1 MRSGETSAQ
10 VGELRHGAAP
20 ELAAATGRPNAA
32 PRLPLVPTVLL
43 GAGMAASVLGL
54 LSSPTALVSGVAL
67 GVLLGN
73 PLLSRT
79 RALTSRLLALSVMG
93 LGAGM
98 DLRVV
103 GRVGLHGVGYTIV
116 GISFA
121 LGVGILLGR
130 VLGTGRNTSVLL
142 SAGTAI
148 CGGSAIAA
156 IAPVLHAEQHEVSV
170 ALGVVFL
177 LNAVALVLFP
187 PLGHGLGL
195 SQVQFG
201 LWSALAIHDT
211 SSVVGASL
219 QYGRQALEVG
229 TTVKLTRALWIVPL
243 TVAVGAFVA
252 RGARERSGA
261 PARRPWFILGFLA
274 AAALATF
281 VPVLHPAAAL
291 VSEGARRLLVAT
303 LFLIG
308 ANLTR
313 GTLRAV
319 GFRPLVQGVALWA
332 VVGTATLGAILAGW
346 IH

>member
-1 MRSGETSAQ
+1 MSSGDTTPAAADSKEETKAPSSA
-10 VGELRHGAAP
+10 VPVLSGVL
-20 ELAAATGRPNAA
+20 LAAGIAGS
-32 PRLPLVPTVLL
+32 LL
-43 GAGMAASVLGL
+43 GLF
-54 LSSPTALVSGVAL
+54 SSSAALVCGIAL

-73 PLLSRT
+73 PLVSRT
-79 RALTSRLLALSVMG
+79 RSLTSRMLALSVMG

-103 GRVGLHGVGYTIV
+103 GRVGLHGIGYTVV
-116 GISFA
+116 GITVA
-121 LGVGILLGR
+121 LSVGLLLGR
-130 VLGTGRNTSVLL
+130 TLHTERNTSMLL

-156 IAPVLHAEQHEVSV
+156 LAPVLDAEQHQVSV

-177 LNAVALVLFP
+177 LNAIALILFP
-187 PLGHGLGL
+187 PIGHLLDL

-211 SSVVGASL
+211 SSVVGSTL

-243 TVAVGAFVA
+243 TIAVGAAVA
-252 RGARERSGA
+252 RGARARSGHRA
-261 PARRPWFILGFLA
+261 KRPWFILGFLI
-274 AAALATF
+274 AAALATY
-281 VPVLHPAAAL
+281 VPALHPAAGA
-291 VSEGARRLLVAT
+291 VSEVARRTLVAT

-313 GTLRAV
+313 DTLRTV
-319 GFRPLVQGVALWA
+319 GVRPLVQGVTLWA
-332 VVGTATLGAILAGW
+332 VVGTGTLGAILAGL
-346 IH
+346 IR

>member
-1 MRSGETSAQ
+1 MGSGETTSDVADSREETKSPPSGLP
-10 VGELRHGAAP
+10 VLHGVL
-20 ELAAATGRPNAA
+20 LAAGI
-32 PRLPLVPTVLL
+32 V
-43 GAGMAASVLGL
+43 ASLLGL
-54 LSSPTALVSGVAL
+54 LSSSAALVCGVVL
-67 GVLLGN
+67 GTLVGN
-73 PLLSRT
+73 PLVSRT
-79 RALTSRLLALSVMG
+79 RSLTSRLLALSVMG

-103 GRVGLHGVGYTIV
+103 GRVGLHGIGYTVV
-116 GISFA
+116 GITVA
-121 LGVGILLGR
+121 LSAGLLLGR
-130 VLGTGRNTSVLL
+130 MLHTERNTSILL

-156 IAPVLHAEQHEVSV
+156 LAPVLRAEQHQVSV

-177 LNAVALVLFP
+177 LNAVALLVFP
-187 PLGHGLGL
+187 PIGHVLDL

-211 SSVVGASL
+211 SSVVGATL

-243 TVAVGAFVA
+243 TFAVGAAVA
-252 RGARERSGA
+252 HGARQRSGQT
-261 PARRPWFILGFLA
+261 PKRPWFILGFLA
-274 AAALATF
+274 AAALATY
-281 VPVLHPAAAL
+281 VPALHTAAGA
-291 VSEGARRLLVAT
+291 VSEVARRTLVAT

-313 GTLRAV
+313 DTLRSV

-332 VVGTATLGAILAGW
+332 IVGTGTLGAVLAGL
-346 IH
+346 IR

>member
-1 MRSGETSAQ
+1 MSTGQTTREAADSREEAK
-10 VGELRHGAAP
+10 AAP
-20 ELAAATGRPNAA
+20 APSGLPVLPGVLLAAGI
-32 PRLPLVPTVLL
+32 L
-43 GAGMAASVLGL
+43 ASLLGL
-54 LSSPTALVSGVAL
+54 LSSAAALVSGVAL

-73 PLLSRT
+73 PLVSRT
-79 RALTSRLLALSVMG
+79 RSLTSRMLALSVMG

-103 GRVGLHGVGYTIV
+103 GRVGLHGIGYTLV
-116 GISFA
+116 GITVAMSA
-121 LGVGILLGR
+121 GALLGR
-130 VLGTGRNTSVLL
+130 GLRTDRTTSLLL
-142 SAGTAI
+142 SAGTGI

-156 IAPVLHAEQHEVSV
+156 LAPVLEAEQHQVSV

-177 LNAVALVLFP
+177 LNAIALMIFP
-187 PLGHGLGL
+187 PIGHVLDL

-211 SSVVGASL
+211 SSVVGSTL

-243 TVAVGAFVA
+243 TFAVGLAVA
-252 RGARERSGA
+252 RGRERSGRS
-261 PARRPWFILGFLA
+261 PKRPWFILGFVV
-274 AAALATF
+274 AAALATY
-281 VPVLHPAAAL
+281 VPALHSTAGV
-291 VSEGARRLLVAT
+291 VSEIARRTLIAT

-313 GTLRAV
+313 DTLRMV
-319 GFRPLVQGVALWA
+319 GARPLVQGVALWA
-332 VVGTATLGAILAGW
+332 VVGTGTLGAILAGW

>member
-1 MRSGETSAQ
+1 MSTGETTHEAADSREEAKAPPS
-10 VGELRHGAAP
+10 GLRVLAGAV
-20 ELAAATGRPNAA
+20 LAAGI
-32 PRLPLVPTVLL
+32 
-43 GAGMAASVLGL
+43 AGSLLGL
-54 LSSPTALVSGVAL
+54 LSSSAALVSGIAL

-73 PLLSRT
+73 PLVSRT
-79 RALTSRLLALSVMG
+79 RSLTSRLLALSVMG

-103 GRVGLHGVGYTIV
+103 GRVGLHGIGYTVV
-116 GISFA
+116 GITVA
-121 LGVGILLGR
+121 LSVGLFLGR
-130 VLGTGRNTSVLL
+130 ALHTERNTSMLL

-156 IAPVLHAEQHEVSV
+156 LAPVLDAEQHQVSV

-177 LNAVALVLFP
+177 LNAIALVLFP
-187 PLGHGLGL
+187 PIGHLLDL

-211 SSVVGASL
+211 SSVVGSTL

-243 TVAVGAFVA
+243 TFAVGIAVA
-252 RGARERSGA
+252 RGARERSGHR
-261 PARRPWFILGFLA
+261 PKRPWFILGFLI
-274 AAALATF
+274 AAALATY
-281 VPVLHPAAAL
+281 VPALHPAAGA
-291 VSEGARRLLVAT
+291 VSEVARRTLVAT

-313 GTLRAV
+313 DTLRTV
-319 GFRPLVQGVALWA
+319 GVRPLVQGVTLWA
-332 VVGTATLGAILAGW
+332 VVGTGTLGAILTGV
-346 IH
+346 IR

>member
-1 MRSGETSAQ
+1 MSPGETTREVARSREEAKAPASGLRTLSAA
-10 VGELRHGAAP
+10 L
-20 ELAAATGRPNAA
+20 LAAGI
-32 PRLPLVPTVLL
+32 
-43 GAGMAASVLGL
+43 AGSLLGL
-54 LSSPTALVSGVAL
+54 LSSSAALVCGVAL

-73 PLLSRT
+73 PLVSRT
-79 RALTSRLLALSVMG
+79 RSLTSRMLALSVMG

-103 GRVGLHGVGYTIV
+103 GRVGLHGIGYTVV
-116 GISFA
+116 GITVA
-121 LGVGILLGR
+121 LSAGLLLGR
-130 VLGTGRNTSVLL
+130 ALRTDRTTSLLL

-156 IAPVLHAEQHEVSV
+156 LAPVLQAEQHQVSV

-177 LNAVALVLFP
+177 LNAIALVIFP
-187 PLGHGLGL
+187 PIGHVLDL

-211 SSVVGASL
+211 SSVVGSTL

-243 TVAVGAFVA
+243 TFAVGLAVA
-252 RGARERSGA
+252 HGARERAGQR
-261 PARRPWFILGFLA
+261 PKRPWFILGFLL
-274 AAALATF
+274 AAALATY
-281 VPVLHPAAAL
+281 VPALHSTAGV
-291 VSEGARRLLVAT
+291 VSEIARRTLVAT

-313 GTLRAV
+313 DTLRAV
-319 GFRPLVQGVALWA
+319 GARPLVQGVALWA
-332 VVGTATLGAILAGW
+332 VVGTGTLGAILAGL
-346 IH
+346 IR